1 MSDIKKMYQ
10 TDIIQ
15 AGEEIGFSR
24 KKTVPLCAG
33 TDCNS
38 VMCVCVGGDYY
49 TDVYIDPSPQ
59 AAMKQTNKNP
69 QGDLKYLMFVIL
81 EMLY

>member
-38 VMCVCVGGDYY
+38 VMCVCVWGGIIILMS
-49 TDVYIDPSPQ
+49 TLIPLL
-59 AAMKQTNKNP
+59 KQ
-69 QGDLKYLMFVIL
+69 Q
-81 EMLY
+81 